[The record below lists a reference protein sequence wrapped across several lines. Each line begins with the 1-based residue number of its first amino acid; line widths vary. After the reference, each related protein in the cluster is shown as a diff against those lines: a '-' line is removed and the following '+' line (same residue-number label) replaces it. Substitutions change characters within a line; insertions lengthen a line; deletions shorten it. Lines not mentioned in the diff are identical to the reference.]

1 MIVPQR
7 AFLRHWVLIA
17 TMMATPITATA
28 QGLLAKGG
36 DEPVTINADDGIEWV
51 REEKKYTARG
61 NAKATRND
69 ATIYADLLT
78 AFYREKTGDK
88 GQDIFRVDA
97 DGNVRIAANGQLA
110 RGDKGVYYVDKA
122 VFVLVGKNLRME
134 SDQGTL
140 TARDS
145 LEYWEN
151 RRLAVARGDATVV
164 QADQRMRADVMT
176 AHIADPSD
184 PEQKAEKRP
193 AKGGSPTDKA
203 TSKAT
208 DKAATPDGSK
218 LPEGSGQIKKIDA
231 FGNVHISLQNAIIR
245 GDNGVYLPAKG
256 VATICG
262 NVRVTSGKN
271 QLNGKCAEVNLKTG
285 IYRLTGR
292 AKGLVQPRK
301 KDQ

>member
-1 MIVPQR
+1 MR
-7 AFLRHWVLIA
+7 AWQPLNARHAAVLAALIA
-17 TMMATPITATA
+17 LPASAGA
-28 QGLLAKGG
+28 QGLLSKGG
-36 DEPVTINADDGIEWV
+36 DEPVTINADDGIEWI

-61 NAKATRND
+61 NARATRNE

-78 AFYREKTGDK
+78 AFYREKKDET

-97 DGNVRIAANGQLA
+97 DGNVRIAANGQVA
-110 RGDKGVYYVDKA
+110 SGDKGVYYVDKA
-122 VFVLVGKNLRME
+122 VFVLVGKNLRLK
-134 SDQGTL
+134 SDQGRL

-164 QADQRMRADVMT
+164 QENQRMRADVLT
-176 AHIADPSD
+176 AHIADPDD
-184 PEQKAEKRP
+184 PALKA
-193 AKGGSPTDKA
+193 AKSPPKGSKSTDKA
-203 TSKAT
+203 VSR
-208 DKAATPDGSK
+208 DGGK

-262 NVRVTSGKN
+262 NVRVTSGNN

>member
-1 MIVPQR
+1 MTGPRRILGYTFV
-7 AFLRHWVLIA
+7 AAVGILVSSLA
-17 TMMATPITATA
+17 ASA
-28 QGLLAKGG
+28 QGLMSQGG
-36 DEPVTINADDGIEWV
+36 DEPVTIKADDGIEWV

-78 AFYREKTGDK
+78 AFYREKAGDK

-97 DGNVRIAANGQLA
+97 DGHVRIAANGQEAL
-110 RGDKGVYYVDKA
+110 GDKGVYYVDKA
-122 VFVLVGKNLRME
+122 VFVLVGKNLRLL
-134 SDQGTL
+134 SDQGRL

-164 QADQRMRADVMT
+164 QKNQRMRADVLT
-176 AHIADPSD
+176 AHIADPED
-184 PEQKAEKRP
+184 PAQKKAKSAPKSGKP
-193 AKGGSPTDKA
+193 AGKASSPE
-203 TSKAT
+203 SNE
-208 DKAATPDGSK
+208 
-218 LPEGSGQIKKIDA
+218 LPEGSGQIRKIDA

-285 IYRLTGR
+285 IYRLTGN

-301 KDQ
+301 KDR

>member
-1 MIVPQR
+1 MNGRRQPS
-7 AFLRHWVLIA
+7 FRHAALFA
-17 TMMATPITATA
+17 ALFALPAPAALA
-28 QGLLAKGG
+28 QGLLTQGG
-36 DEPVTINADDGIEWV
+36 DEPVTINADDGIEWI

-61 NAKATRND
+61 NASASRND
-69 ATIYADLLT
+69 ATIFADQLT
-78 AFYREKTGDK
+78 AFYREKTGEK

-97 DGNVRIAANGQLA
+97 DGNVRIDANGQEA
-110 RGDKGVYYVDKA
+110 SGDKGVYYVDKA
-122 VFVLVGKNLRME
+122 VFVLVGKNLRLN
-134 SDQGTL
+134 SDQGRL

-164 QADQRMRADVMT
+164 QGDQRMRADILT
-176 AHIADPSD
+176 AHIAEPQD
-184 PEQKAEKRP
+184 P
-193 AKGGSPTDKA
+193 AKKTAKKPAKPPKSADKA
-203 TSKAT
+203 VS
-208 DKAATPDGSK
+208 PDGGK
-218 LPEGSGQIKKIDA
+218 LPEGSEQIKKIDA

-245 GDNGVYLPAKG
+245 GDKGVYLPAKG

>member
-7 AFLRHWVLIA
+7 AFLRQLVLIA
-17 TMMATPITATA
+17 AIMATPVAASA

-61 NAKATRND
+61 NAKATRNE
-69 ATIYADLLT
+69 AAIFADLLT

-97 DGNVRIAANGQLA
+97 DGNVRISANGQLA
-110 RGDKGVYYVDKA
+110 HGDKGVYYVDKA

-164 QADQRMRADVMT
+164 QADQRMRADVLT
-176 AHIADPSD
+176 AHIAEPND
-184 PEQKAEKRP
+184 PEQKAAERP
-193 AKGGSPTDKA
+193 AKGGTPTDKA
-203 TSKAT
+203 TGKAT
-208 DKAATPDGSK
+208 DKAAAPDGSK